1 MSVAIFGA
9 TSRLSHALA
18 LEYGR
23 LGLPIYLAA
32 RDVDEAERIAM
43 DVGVRTNTS
52 VRYGSFDAL
61 DYSAHSRLI
70 SDIEREVGPL
80 TVGVVAFGDM
90 GNQEESAADFEAA
103 RRVFD
108 INYTGAASIS
118 EALARTFETRS
129 HGSIIGL
136 SSVAGERG
144 RQSNYFYGS
153 AKGAYSLYLQGLAH
167 RLAGSGAHVL
177 TVKLGFIDTRMTF
190 GLATAIPIA
199 KPEDAAK
206 AIVRAQ
212 RKQKAQ
218 LYYPSF
224 WGPVMGI
231 IKAIPNKI
239 MHRTQL

>member
-23 LGLPIYLAA
+23 LGLSVYLAA
-32 RDVDEAERIAM
+32 RDVDEAARIAM
-43 DVGVRTNTS
+43 DVEVRTKAN
-52 VRYGSFDAL
+52 VCFGEFNAL
-61 DYSAHSRLI
+61 DFNSHTKLLR
-70 SDIEREVGPL
+70 DIEEKVGPL

-90 GNQEESAADFEAA
+90 GNQEESASNFEAA

-118 EALARTFETRS
+118 EALASTFESRS
-129 HGSIIGL
+129 QGSIIGL

-153 AKGAYSLYLQGLAH
+153 AKGAFSLYLQGLGH
-167 RLAGSGAHVL
+167 RLARSDAHVL
-177 TVKLGFIDTRMTF
+177 TVKLGFIDTRMTY
-190 GLATAIPIA
+190 GLDTVLPVA
-199 KPEDAAK
+199 KPESAAK

-212 RKQKAQ
+212 LRRKSE

-231 IKAIPNKI
+231 IRALPDKI
-239 MHRTQL
+239 MHKTRL